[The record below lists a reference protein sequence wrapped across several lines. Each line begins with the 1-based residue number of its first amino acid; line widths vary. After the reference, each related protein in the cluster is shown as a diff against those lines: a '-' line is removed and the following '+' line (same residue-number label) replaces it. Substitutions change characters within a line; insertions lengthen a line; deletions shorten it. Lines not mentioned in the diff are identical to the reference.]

1 MGYTYEQHKRTQ
13 ERETTA
19 PERTNAPGPGFS
31 APNPGASIPPAGPSF
46 DLAGAMQARMASTFG
61 DLSAVRNYT
70 PLVQTHAPVQTG
82 PYTGPVTHAVSGAS
96 SASEFFAEAFADVYR
111 NGKSARP
118 TSIQLVKLYE
128 QEMKKYRGKK

>member
-31 APNPGASIPPAGPSF
+31 APNPGASVPPAGPSF

-61 DLSAVRNYT
+61 DLTAVRNYT
-70 PLVQTHAPVQTG
+70 PLVQTHAPRADRALYRPRHPRRFRRLPLPLRG
-82 PYTGPVTHAVSGAS
+82 GTHAGQERV
-96 SASEFFAEAFADVYR
+96 
-111 NGKSARP
+111 
-118 TSIQLVKLYE
+118 E
-128 QEMKKYRGKK
+128 QREPGVL